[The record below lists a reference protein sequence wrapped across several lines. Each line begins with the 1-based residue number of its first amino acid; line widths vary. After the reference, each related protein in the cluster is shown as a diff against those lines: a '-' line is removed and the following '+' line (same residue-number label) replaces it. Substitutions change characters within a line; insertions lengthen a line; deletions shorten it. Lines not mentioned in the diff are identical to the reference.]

1 MEGRLTQLEGGCLLK
16 NETLEKVI
24 EEAMKLYRVPGG
36 REMLM
41 NRIRT
46 PLSNEEIEQGL
57 KDGRI
62 TPVMYRKTRQ
72 TKRDENGSRIY
83 DITFDDDT
91 GEKTVEIKKGK
102 QFIRLSMDELNQE
115 FDKLRHQ
122 NIS

>member
-1 MEGRLTQLEGGCLLK
+1 MKDDTFK
-16 NETLEKVI
+16 KVI
-24 EEAMKLYRVPGG
+24 EEAMKLYRAPGG

-46 PLSNEEIEQGL
+46 PLSYEEIQQGL

-62 TPVMYRKTRQ
+62 DPVMYRKTRQ

-83 DITFDDDT
+83 DLTFDDDT

-102 QFIRLSMDELNQE
+102 KFIRLSMDELT
-115 FDKLRHQ
+115 F
-122 NIS
+122 S

>member
-1 MEGRLTQLEGGCLLK
+1 MDILIRLEGGCLLK
-16 NETLEKVI
+16 NETFEKVI
-24 EEAMKLYRVPGG
+24 EEAMRLYRVPGG

-41 NRIRT
+41 NRIQT
-46 PLSNEEIEQGL
+46 PLSYEEIQQGL

-62 TPVMYRKTRQ
+62 DPVMYRKTKQ
-72 TKRDENGSRIY
+72 TVRNENGSHMC
-83 DITFDDDT
+83 DLTFDDDT

-122 NIS
+122 NI

>member
-46 PLSNEEIEQGL
+46 PLSNEEIERGL

-62 TPVMYRKTRQ
+62 MPVMYRKTRQ

>member
-1 MEGRLTQLEGGCLLK
+1 MK

-46 PLSNEEIEQGL
+46 PLSNEEIKQGL
-57 KDGRI
+57 RDGRI
-62 TPVMYRKTRQ
+62 DPVMYRTTRQ
-72 TKRDENGSRIY
+72 TKRDQNGSRMY
-83 DITFDDDT
+83 DLTFDDDT
-91 GEKTVEIKKGK
+91 GEEAVEIKKGK
-102 QFIRLSMDELNQE
+102 QYIRLSMDELNRE

-122 NIS
+122 NNS